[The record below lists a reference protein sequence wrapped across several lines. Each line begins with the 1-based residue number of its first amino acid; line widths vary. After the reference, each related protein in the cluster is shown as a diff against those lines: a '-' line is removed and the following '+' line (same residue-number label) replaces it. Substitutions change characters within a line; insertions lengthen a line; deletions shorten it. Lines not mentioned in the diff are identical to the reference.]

1 MPVKNNNIDF
11 NYDKFVLKMINRGY
25 NPVLKKEDI
34 EYILV
39 FLTDYYTSKISNNRK
54 DEISTLVASNIL
66 DLLNGY
72 YRDNIDVIDDDKS
85 KENIVFTEILSS
97 DNLFNFEKIIL
108 GIDKKSGI
116 VVMHEGVLLET
127 VDGITIEQLY
137 DYLISF
143 RPDLDLENVKTM
155 IISHEVDLELKKFI
169 INTVAQNIISK
180 ENLSSEDKIL
190 NYNMFILD
198 FNNNEDILSVNS
210 NKIEYKKEK

>member
-155 IISHEVDLELKKFI
+155 II
-169 INTVAQNIISK
+169 ISSIFMYPPDFMQIS
-180 ENLSSEDKIL
+180 LS
-190 NYNMFILD
+190 
-198 FNNNEDILSVNS
+198 
-210 NKIEYKKEK
+210 